1 MFKKIK
7 LTAEQ
12 AQRPNAPNEVYKN
25 SEFLVQIFN
34 LNKEPTDD

>member
-12 AQRPNAPNEVYKN
+12 AQRSNAPNEVYKS

-34 LNKEPTDD
+34 LNNEPAND